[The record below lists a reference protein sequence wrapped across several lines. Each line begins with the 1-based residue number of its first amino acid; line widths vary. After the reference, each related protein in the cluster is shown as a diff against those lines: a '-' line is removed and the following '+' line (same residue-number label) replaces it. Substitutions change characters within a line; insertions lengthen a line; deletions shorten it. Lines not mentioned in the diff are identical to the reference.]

1 MNDLFF
7 QDEIDVLLYG
17 VDFGVVE
24 IDIDVVFFGEVCFY
38 DFVSQDCIICGC
50 MLILEM
56 VNECFVC
63 LWWIGLFN
71 LIWCFVELLVC
82 GIELIKFNDYMYLF
96 YVLINL
102 NLICFK
108 FLCGIGLIV
117 FELILVFVIVDNFFG
132 GDGCYLICIEGCEF
146 IVMEMWVIYLLF
158 KQIFVDLQEVWVL
171 VMDVEL
177 EYINFEINLYFVNIV
192 MLCEYVV
199 VCWLYVEF
207 DGGGGDIYVILFY
220 LMFELICEL
229 FDVGI
234 QSDCNDC
241 DVSWGVMLCEQ
252 FNIVEVILFSV
263 LVSKCM
269 SLCELICLKIGDIF
283 LIELLVQVLVCVEN
297 ILVFI
302 GEFGIVNG
310 SNVVKIIVIYFL
322 GVCLCVFV
330 IQEDL

>member
-1 MNDLFF
+1 
-7 QDEIDVLLYG
+7 
-17 VDFGVVE
+17 
-24 IDIDVVFFGEVCFY
+24 
-38 DFVSQDCIICGC
+38 

-56 VNECFVC
+56 VYECFVC

-71 LIWCFVELLVC
+71 LICCLVELLVC
-82 GIELIKFNDYMYLF
+82 GIELIKFNDYMYLL

-108 FLCGIGLIV
+108 LLCGIGLIV

-132 GDGCYLICIEGCEF
+132 GDGCYFICIEGCEF
-146 IVMEMWVIYLLF
+146 MVIEMWVIYLLL
-158 KQIFVDLQEVWVL
+158 KQIFVDLCEVWVL
-171 VMDVEL
+171 VMDVDF
-177 EYINFEINLYFVNIV
+177 EYINLEINLYFVNIV
-192 MLCEYVV
+192 ILCEYVV
-199 VCWLYVEF
+199 VCCLYVEF

-220 LMFELICEL
+220 LMLELICEL

-241 DVSWGVMLCEQ
+241 DESWGKILCEQ

-269 SLCELICLKIGDIF
+269 ILCDLIWLKVGDIL
-283 LIELLVQVLVCVEN
+283 LIELSLQVLLCVEN
-297 ILVFI
+297 IFVFI

-310 SNVVKIIVIYFL
+310 MNVVKIIVIYLL
-322 GVCLCVFV
+322 GICLCVFV